1 MLPGF
6 KILIA
11 TIVLS
16 VSVLIFGLGAAALLR
31 SAHDEFVSIPSWRA
45 AQQPM
50 MAPALDSRRLDTA
63 SLDSSRPD
71 TTRPTLSL
79 LRAEPIVTPS
89 VATKEKI
96 DDGKVAS
103 IDPQTLTDAKPDVAA
118 NVVEEAKPAI
128 RKRRASAKR
137 KRIVRRARTTVAAQ
151 QQTIGSDPFGSFGNS
166 LPLATPPRR

>member
-6 KILIA
+6 KFLVA
-11 TIVLS
+11 TVFLS
-16 VSVLIFGLGAAALLR
+16 ISVLIFGLGAAALLR

-50 MAPALDSRRLDTA
+50 MAPAMDTARLDTP
-63 SLDSSRPD
+63 RVD
-71 TTRPTLSL
+71 TSRPTLSL
-79 LRAEPIVTPS
+79 LRAEPPAPALADKQS
-89 VATKEKI
+89 AAGDTKI
-96 DDGKVAS
+96 AA
-103 IDPQTLTDAKPDVAA
+103 IDPATATDATPDIAA
-118 NVVEEAKPAI
+118 NAVEEAKPVV

-151 QQTIGSDPFGSFGNS
+151 QQTIGSDPFGSFGTS